1 VAEGSYR
8 FELGDFKCISV
19 SDGTHDF
26 PLKNF
31 FANAPEEEVREILR
45 ERNLPTDHITT
56 PFTYLYVETGEH
68 KVLVDMGAG
77 NLSPAT
83 GKLIQNMKAA
93 NITPASIDSV
103 FITHAHPDHIGGTLD
118 EEGKPVFANASYFI
132 WRREWDFWFSET
144 EYQKADEQIKV
155 FMNIARE
162 NLQPI
167 QDRVCFVEFSDHE
180 FEALPGVHAIAAP
193 GHTPGHMVVSF
204 SSGGEK
210 LMYIGDTVLH
220 PFHLEHPDWI
230 PVYDMLPDEAESSKH
245 KIFDMAADG
254 KAWVIGQHFL
264 PFPSLGHV
272 VRKGQRWV
280 WRPVEERNY

>member
-1 VAEGSYR
+1 VQ
-8 FELGDFKCISV
+8 EL
-19 SDGTHDF
+19 
-26 PLKNF
+26 
-31 FANAPEEEVREILR
+31 LR

-56 PFTYLYVETGEH
+56 PFTYLYVETDQH

-93 NITPASIDSV
+93 NIAPASIDSV

-118 EEGKPVFANASYFI
+118 EEGKPVFANARYFI
-132 WRREWDFWFSET
+132 WRREWDFWFSES
-144 EYQKADEQIKV
+144 EYSKADEQIKV
-155 FMNIARE
+155 FTKIARG

-167 QDRVCFVEFSDHE
+167 QDRISFVEFSDHE
-180 FEALPGVHAIAAP
+180 FEALSGVHTIAAP

-210 LMYIGDTVLH
+210 LLYIGDTVLH

-230 PVYDMLPDEAESSKH
+230 PVYDMLPDEADSSKRR
-245 KIFDMAADG
+245 IFDMAADE
-254 KAWVIGQHFL
+254 KAWVIGQHFS

-280 WRPVEERNY
+280 WRPVEERND